1 MLWGLN
7 PHISTTSS
15 MVYTFLTK
23 EQVELMKGKLTL
35 PVGSINGKTLKWQ
48 YYNEYIKDKID
59 TDSIKSA

>member
-1 MLWGLN
+1 
-7 PHISTTSS
+7 